1 MPRGRRP
8 RWYLRHERSRL
19 HSSRQIRFRK
29 NYNLRVARHIL
40 GQIRLRLL
48 SRLRL
53 LGHSR
58 PCSHGPRC
66 NCNRQDG
73 SFYSL
78 SSVHFIS
85 SPVGSGLSLRT
96 SGRANHSF
104 CFQELAESNLTPLAP
119 IARYF
124 VTAKGASGS
133 SEAPLRW
140 TIPASIRAATLPI

>member
-58 PCSHGPRC
+58 LCSHSPRC

-78 SSVHFIS
+78 SSVQFIS
-85 SPVGSGLSLRT
+85 SPVGSGLSLQT

-104 CFQELAESNLTPLAP
+104 VSRNSPKAISPRSRPLP
-119 IARYF
+119 DICNR
-124 VTAKGASGS
+124 KGSFRNFRGAVKVDHTCLDTGGD
-133 SEAPLRW
+133 LFRV
-140 TIPASIRAATLPI
+140 